1 MKTTPKDTPPG
12 RHRAGARLARE
23 LAGLLLVAA
32 GTIGLV
38 TAAFAVHRLVGT
50 GLVAAVLLT
59 FGSWTLHQ
67 RPRPGRAAYIVGTV
81 STVAGAVL
89 ALSLIW
95 FLSPVGALAA
105 GSALVGGAGLW
116 LTSGEVR

>member
-1 MKTTPKDTPPG
+1 MNTTPTDKPG

-23 LAGLLLVAA
+23 LAGLLLVAT

-50 GLVAAVLLT
+50 GLVAAVLIGS
-59 FGSWTLHQ
+59 GSWTLYQ
-67 RPRPGRAAYIVGTV
+67 RPRPSRLARGVGVAASAAGT
-81 STVAGAVL
+81 AL
-89 ALSLIW
+89 ALALIW
-95 FLSPVGALAA
+95 TLSPIGGLAA
-105 GSALVGGAGLW
+105 VSALGVAAGLW

>member
-1 MKTTPKDTPPG
+1 MNTTPKDKPG

-32 GTIGLV
+32 GMVGLV

-50 GLVAAVLLT
+50 GLVAAVLVG
-59 FGSWTLHQ
+59 FGTWTLYQ
-67 RPRPGRAAYIVGTV
+67 RPRRGRAARGVGIFC
-81 STVAGAVL
+81 TVAGVML
-89 ALSLIW
+89 ALAVIW
-95 FLSPVGALAA
+95 PLSPTAGLAA
-105 GSALVGGAGLW
+105 LSALGIGAGLW

>member
-1 MKTTPKDTPPG
+1 VNTTPKDKPG

-38 TAAFAVHRLVGT
+38 TAAFAVHRLVGAA
-50 GLVAAVLLT
+50 LVAAILLA
-59 FGSWTLHQ
+59 FGSWTLYQ
-67 RPRPGRAAYIVGTV
+67 RPRPGRAAHHVGAA
-81 STVAGAVL
+81 STVAGAAL
-89 ALSLIW
+89 ALALVWS
-95 FLSPVGALAA
+95 LSPAGGLAA
-105 GSALVGGAGLW
+105 VSVLGVGAGLW

>member
-1 MKTTPKDTPPG
+1 MNTTPKDKPG

-38 TAAFAVHRLVGT
+38 TAAFAVHRLVGM

-59 FGSWTLHQ
+59 FGAWTLYQ
-67 RPRPGRAAYIVGTV
+67 RPRPGRAAYNVGAV
-81 STVAGAVL
+81 STAAGALL
-89 ALSLIW
+89 ALALIW
-95 FLSPVGALAA
+95 SLSPASSLAA
-105 GSALVGGAGLW
+105 VSALGVGAGLW